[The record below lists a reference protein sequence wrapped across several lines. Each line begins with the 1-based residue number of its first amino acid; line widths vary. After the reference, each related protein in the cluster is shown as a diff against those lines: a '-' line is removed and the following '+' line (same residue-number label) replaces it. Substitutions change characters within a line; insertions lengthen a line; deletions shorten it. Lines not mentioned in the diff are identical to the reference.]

1 MKSAYNFA
9 YHYNPEKYRRY
20 ESAARIAYYD
30 VIAAT
35 CEHFEYNRYT
45 FRLHTKHGMILC
57 VVSEESEYFRL
68 VGLSFPHGEE
78 LPTITINDFI
88 GLSKCFL

>member
-9 YHYNPEKYRRY
+9 YHYNPEKYRRF
-20 ESAARIAYYD
+20 ENAAKAAYYD

-35 CEHFEYNRYT
+35 CENSEYNRYT

-57 VVSEESEYFRL
+57 IVCEESEFFR
-68 VGLSFPHGEE
+68 VYTVCDNTEICYRE
-78 LPTITINDFI
+78 QICID
-88 GLSKCFL
+88 KVA

>member
-57 VVSEESEYFRL
+57 VVSEESEYFR
-68 VGLSFPHGEE
+68 VY
-78 LPTITINDFI
+78 TICDNTEICYREQICID
-88 GLSKCFL
+88 KVA